1 MPAKRSYDGSVMSQ
15 SEHPEPDVL
24 QRFMS
29 GEASRA
35 EVRAIVRHLL
45 AGCPE
50 CVAVTRL
57 LGLAGLGIEPLPF
70 YKGKG
75 SARPKRMEVIR

>member
-1 MPAKRSYDGSVMSQ
+1 MVQPKPGPAR
-15 SEHPEPDVL
+15 HPDLRDLE
-24 QRFMS
+24 RFMK